1 MELAK
6 LYLHDDEVTLDDVAL
21 RLGYSEQ
28 TSFGRAFKRWTGVT
42 PQRFRAVSC
51 SATA

>member
-1 MELAK
+1 VEVAK
-6 LYLHDDEVTLDDVAL
+6 LYLQEGEITLDEVAL

-28 TSFGRAFKRWTGVT
+28 TSFGRAFKRWTGET

-51 SATA
+51 VAPS